1 VSDEEDIDT
10 GFDDVLA
17 GNVYVAPVITGSVQ
31 PPEPHVCANATG
43 GDELTA
49 TVSEPEGTPTQISD
63 ATKALV
69 NLPPIDM
76 VTLAK
81 LARAI
86 AMDIK
91 ETHAILSEFGLTQ
104 VQYDY
109 LSTQNTVYKNALEA
123 ACIEWHSPLS
133 TKERVA
139 VAAAAILE
147 DSLPTLGAR
156 MQNRGE
162 GLPGVTETAKL
173 FAKLAGVGERENSGA
188 PLGERF
194 VINIDLGGGQKVALA
209 AGDAPTAPA
218 KAPDR
223 LQSPQAARATASS
236 LEIQPLTETVRDVT
250 PVRRD
255 PEVS

>member
-1 VSDEEDIDT
+1 MSDEQGSCVVTDEDEIDT
-10 GFDDVLA
+10 GFDAVLA
-17 GNVYVAPVITGSVQ
+17 GEVYVAPV
-31 PPEPHVCANATG
+31 
-43 GDELTA
+43 TA
-49 TVSEPEGTPTQISD
+49 AVSETPATAQQVAD

-69 NLPPIDM
+69 QLPDKLDA

-81 LARAI
+81 LAREI

-91 ETHAILSEFGLTQ
+91 ETAVVLKEFGLNQT
-104 VQYDY
+104 QYDY
-109 LSTQNTVYKNALEA
+109 LAEHNAFFKNALEA

-162 GLPGVTETAKL
+162 GLPGVTEAAKL

-188 PLGERF
+188 PSGERF
-194 VINIDLGGGQKVALA
+194 VINIDLGGGKTVALE
-209 AGDAPTAPA
+209 AGPPPSSADNPFVRGAV
-218 KAPDR
+218 
-223 LQSPQAARATASS
+223 PQAALPSGEPLPVQSQPEGRGEIPS
-236 LEIQPLTETVRDVT
+236 LPGEPDV
-250 PVRRD
+250 
-255 PEVS
+255 S